1 MQVSN
6 IISYRPTQREDF
18 MRTTSDP
25 KTEKVKLR
33 INKDMKKHIEKYS
46 GLSGTTLSEYIRDLI
61 SKDMR
66 DKSKQ

>member
-1 MQVSN
+1 
-6 IISYRPTQREDF
+6 

-33 INKDMKKHIEKYS
+33 INEDMKKHIEKYS

>member
-1 MQVSN
+1 
-6 IISYRPTQREDF
+6 

-25 KTEKVKLR
+25 KTEKIKLR
-33 INKDMKKHIEKYS
+33 MNEDMKNHIEKYASSS
-46 GLSGTTLSEYIRDLI
+46 GVTLSEYIRDLI

>member
-1 MQVSN
+1 
-6 IISYRPTQREDF
+6 

-25 KTEKVKLR
+25 KTEKIKLR
-33 INKDMKKHIEKYS
+33 INEDMKIHVEKYS
-46 GLSGTTLSEYIRDLI
+46 DLSGITLSEYIRDLI